1 MDSSL
6 HLSEEEKRIIEFDS
20 LAAQEDAEKI
30 EATFMDMLNEYL
42 DTHYEIQ
49 NIHSLFVPADG
60 SCLYHAILVSYQ
72 SKFEGFQLELN
83 HYEMRKRV
91 STYLLQHIDDDNH
104 LVRFQN
110 FFPLVLPQGIL
121 ESRSELRNR
130 YINYFKQHKE
140 DTTHW
145 PIELCIETITKIYGF
160 EIIVLGERYYNG
172 KKGNQIEVIFESK
185 TINDDYTTIVIANRW
200 NFHYYGIGLLLL
212 TYLIYIIG
220 LTYLLYVILLQ
231 YRNIP

>member
-6 HLSEEEKRIIEFDS
+6 LLSISERRIIESDS
-20 LAAQEDAEKI
+20 IAAEVTAEEI
-30 EATFMDMLNEYL
+30 ESSFMNMLNVYL
-42 DTHYEIQ
+42 EANYE
-49 NIHSLFVPADG
+49 NPKLCGFSVPGDG

-72 SKFEGFQLELN
+72 SKFKDFQLELN

-110 FFPLVLPQGIL
+110 FFPSVLPHGVI
-121 ESRSELRNR
+121 ESASQLRNR
-130 YINYFKQHKE
+130 YINYFKQHIG

-172 KKGNQIEVIFESK
+172 MKGNQIELIFESK
-185 TINDDYTTIVIANRW
+185 TLNNEYTTIVIANRW
-200 NFHYYGIGLLLL
+200 NFHYYGIGL
-212 TYLIYIIG
+212 
-220 LTYLLYVILLQ
+220 
-231 YRNIP
+231 

>member
-6 HLSEEEKRIIEFDS
+6 QLSILERRIIESDS
-20 LAAQEDAEKI
+20 IAAQLAAEEI
-30 EATFMDMLNEYL
+30 EATFMNMLNVYL
-42 DTHYEIQ
+42 DTTNYE
-49 NIHSLFVPADG
+49 NLKLCGFSVPADG
-60 SCLYHAILVSYQ
+60 SCLYHAILASYQ

-110 FFPLVLPQGIL
+110 FFPLLLPQGII
-121 ESRSELRNR
+121 ESAPQLRNR

-172 KKGNQIEVIFESK
+172 IKGNQIELIFESK
-185 TINDDYTTIVIANRW
+185 TLNNDYTTIVIANRW

-212 TYLIYIIG
+212 IT
-220 LTYLLYVILLQ
+220 
-231 YRNIP
+231 

>member
-6 HLSEEEKRIIEFDS
+6 QLSISERRIIESDS
-20 LAAQEDAEKI
+20 IAAQEAAEEI
-30 EATFMDMLNEYL
+30 EATFMNMLNVYL
-42 DTHYEIQ
+42 ETHYE
-49 NIHSLFVPADG
+49 NPKLSGFCVPADG

-91 STYLLQHIDDDNH
+91 STYLLQHIDDNNH

-110 FFPLVLPQGIL
+110 FFPLVLPHQGVV
-121 ESRSELRNR
+121 ESAPQLRNR
-130 YINYFKQHKE
+130 YINYFKQHMGE
-140 DTTHW
+140 TTHW

-172 KKGNQIEVIFESK
+172 MKGNQIELIFESK
-185 TINDDYTTIVIANRW
+185 TLNNDYTTIVIENRW
-200 NFHYYGIGLLLL
+200 NFHYYGIGL
-212 TYLIYIIG
+212 
-220 LTYLLYVILLQ
+220 
-231 YRNIP
+231 